1 MKQTKFLLGAC
12 LALTLAGCSDEVGIT
27 ADQLPVSGDEITF
40 GAAAGQFTEPTK
52 RTVYGFVDGEDYSN
66 YKKLAIKWVPG
77 QDQVRVYCPNESEQ
91 QWADYTVMD
100 GGTASDFYLQRTNEN
115 AQGVRW
121 GNDLDA
127 EHKFYSFYPL
137 KTSNGAE
144 ISGLQTG
151 TKVHATI
158 PTAQLSGKVTSNTD
172 EGGGNN
178 RTWYVVEPN
187 MSYAMMV
194 GTGTWKPGTSKN
206 VTLNY
211 KPIVTVLDIYV
222 NGPDVNDA
230 AEVNY
235 TITGVGVRSAS
246 QPIVGT
252 FDYDAATDQCTYVTP
267 ESGKQDDNWA
277 YVEVAGVDGNGQKL
291 NPGEG
296 MNVKFFLLPQDI
308 KPEELTVY
316 VFLSNGSV
324 LSQPLS
330 ADNSEGSAT
339 PIAKGEIVK
348 VLTPKVKP
356 AETSNWMSAIGND
369 VLFASQLSLPGTKHS
384 YSYIAYK
391 SNTIFG
397 DGEDR
402 SYDANSDIMQTYQTL
417 NISQQFDAGVR
428 AFNVKLNA
436 NSQIPGYPG
445 QPCVYLGNQN
455 VTDETI
461 EGLLDELKAK
471 LDASPTEFVVLT
483 IDFVNDKLS
492 RQDWLTAVVKAIDDW
507 SSQHPVDNV
516 NIEDGT
522 DYNDNDQ
529 DYFREVTATTTVGN
543 MRHGIGVVILVPES
557 VDNDNGTV
565 STSSQNVNVVQNFN
579 SSVQNTSIWN
589 ASMRSQMGSADI
601 AIQNL
606 QQVNN
611 PSLDAYPYF
620 ITEQYV
626 LDNSTSMDLI
636 EAKKTLMRQ
645 LMFRSFGNNT
655 GTSADKT
662 SHLYINDLSGF
673 CVVNNDDSK
682 GWADAEW
689 AYQYAPFG
697 VNTWGHEGPLTTLP
711 GFAEMHLTDYRDYAD
726 YTFFDDSENPNLG
739 TDIPDRPTADG
750 QTALRIT
757 GRGST
762 SRGQGGNAALL
773 AQNINPEAERLIR
786 LFVNDG
792 RTPLGIVYMS
802 FAGTPTVDF
811 GGTTYTVNGTTLPAL
826 IVANNFKFALATSKT
841 AQQGN

>member
-27 ADQLPVSGDEITF
+27 ADRLPVSGDEIAF
-40 GAAAGQFTEPTK
+40 GATAGQFTEPAK
-52 RTVYGFVDGEDYSN
+52 RTIYGVPDGENLSN
-66 YKKLAIKWVPG
+66 FSRLEIDWVASK
-77 QDQVRVYCPNESEQ
+77 DQVRVFCDQPSEQ
-91 QWADYTVMD
+91 RWGDYTVVGSEAD
-100 GGTASDFYLQRTNEN
+100 GYYLKKNDEN
-115 AQGVRW
+115 KPGVRW
-121 GNDLDA
+121 GNDLTTL
-127 EHKFYSFYPL
+127 HTFYSFYPL
-137 KTSNGAE
+137 TTSNGAS
-144 ISGLQTG
+144 ISGLQSD
-151 TKVHATI
+151 TKVRATI
-158 PTAQLSGKVTSNTD
+158 PTAQIAGTYHAETD
-172 EGGGNN
+172 QHSN
-178 RTWYVVEPN
+178 RTWHIIDPD

-194 GTGTWKPGTSKN
+194 GTGTWAPNTDKN
-206 VTLNY
+206 VALTY
-211 KPIVTVLDIYV
+211 KPIVTVLDVYV
-222 NGPDVNDA
+222 TGNTQTAYKVM
-230 AEVNY
+230 
-235 TITGVGVRSAS
+235 GVGVRSDN

-267 ESGKQDDNWA
+267 ESGSQDDNWA
-277 YVEVAGVDGNGQKL
+277 YIETVDGNG
-291 NPGEG
+291 NPINIAANQS

-308 KPEELTVY
+308 NSDELEVS
-316 VFLSNGSV
+316 VFLNNGQV
-324 LSQPLS
+324 LRQRLSQ
-330 ADNSEGSAT
+330 EGQGNNLV
-339 PIAKGEIVK
+339 KGEIVK
-348 VLTPKVKP
+348 VLTPQIKP
-356 AETSNWMSAIGND
+356 SDVSNWMSAIGND

-417 NISQQFDAGVR
+417 DIGQQFDAGVR
-428 AFNVKLNA
+428 AFNIKLNA
-436 NSQIPGYPG
+436 NPELPGYPG
-445 QPCVYLGNQN
+445 QPCVYLGDKN
-455 VTDETI
+455 VTDKTI
-461 EGLLDELKAK
+461 KDLLDELKAK

-522 DYNDNDQ
+522 DYNDNDH

-557 VDNDNGTV
+557 VDNGDGNVDNQSV
-565 STSSQNVNVVQNFN
+565 SWDSQNVNVIQNFN

-589 ASMRSQMGSADI
+589 ASMSSKMGNADI

-611 PSLDAYPYF
+611 PTLDAYPYF

-645 LMFRSFGNNT
+645 LMFRSFGNNV

-689 AYQYAPFG
+689 AYSYLNGTA
-697 VNTWGHEGPLTTLP
+697 WGHDGFLVPYP
-711 GFAEMHLTDYRDYAD
+711 GFESMKLTDYRNYAN
-726 YTFFDDSENPNLG
+726 YTFFTDPDHQGVVGSTPVPDS
-739 TDIPDRPTADG
+739 PTADG

-773 AQNINPEAERLIR
+773 AQYINPEAESAIR
-786 LFVNDG
+786 RFVNDG
-792 RTPLGIVYMS
+792 RTPLGIVFMN
-802 FAGTPTVDF
+802 FAGTQAVKFNDVE
-811 GGTTYTVNGTTLPAL
+811 YTVYGETLPAL